1 MLANVRLRDLASS
14 VIMAVLLAHPGACLV
29 AADPFAPVVK
39 PATTVTAPV
48 PAPAPVAAAPFE
60 AVVRIADCMW
70 MDRELTRFAAA
81 LGRDPK
87 FLRKQLAE
95 ALYHTRSF
103 DAIDTS
109 RPAVFIWAS
118 GASPLQA
125 IIPIHAELRRQFVDE
140 FGVMGHGE
148 APLVRVGDRDGTV
161 IYTQN
166 RPEGLREYRLLVI
179 DSVAYLARN
188 ADECRRLAARSAS
201 LLPVV
206 GTAAPVS
213 LQCTGAWLRSSG
225 ILSWSWSPRLP
236 LAQWLPG
243 RELLDAAQAGILA
256 QTDQFAC
263 ELRPGAG
270 VESRARLTWRLVA
283 RPDSEFAAWIATQQN
298 QGSRILG
305 LVDGPDIALRAAIHI
320 VWQNKLEQAARIVAQ
335 RLQAALGDG
344 WTDAFAES
352 WQRLFMVAQRS
363 TDAAW
368 VVAAPAPGV
377 QVQTLLFEQPRAD
390 EQAQNL
396 DRVAGTLTGAKPVS
410 ATIGGFAAIR
420 RQIPAQAGRPAQT
433 QIFAATSRH
442 LLLVDGWGTSEG
454 ELFARAESTARRLQL
469 AAAPSADPAIF
480 TAWCNL
486 GRLIRLAPALDT
498 EIAIPDAV
506 LTAAVRVAGV
516 NVLVGDF
523 TAPLADTAA
532 VLGHLPEEPAARNR

>member
-1 MLANVRLRDLASS
+1 MRANTRLRALASS
-14 VIMAVLLAHPGACLV
+14 AITAVLLAQSGLHLA
-29 AADPFAPVVK
+29 AADPFPPVVT
-39 PATTVTAPV
+39 PTGPV
-48 PAPAPVAAAPFE
+48 QVPVVADPSE

-70 MDRELTRFAAA
+70 LDRELTRFAAA

-87 FLRKQLAE
+87 FLRRQLAE

-103 DAIDTS
+103 EAIDTS

-140 FGVMGHGE
+140 FGVMGSGE
-148 APLVRVGDRDGTV
+148 PPLVRVGDRDGTV

-206 GTAAPVS
+206 GTAAPVA
-213 LQCTGAWLRSSG
+213 LQCTGTWLRSSG
-225 ILSWSWSPRLP
+225 ILAWSWSSRLP

-243 RELLDAAQAGILA
+243 GELLDAAQAGILA
-256 QTDQFAC
+256 QAEQFAC

-270 VESRARLTWRLVA
+270 VAGRARLSWRLVA
-283 RPDSEFAAWIATQQN
+283 RPDSELAAWIAIQQN

-305 LVDGPDIALRAAIHI
+305 LVDGPDIALRAAIHV

-335 RLQAALGDG
+335 RLRVALGDD
-344 WTDAFAES
+344 WTEAFADS
-352 WQRLFMVAQRS
+352 WQQLFLVAQRS

-368 VVAAPAPGV
+368 VLATPAPGV

-420 RQIPAQAGRPAQT
+420 RQMPAQAGRSALT

-442 LLLVDGWGTSEG
+442 LLLVDGWGTPEA
-454 ELFARAESTARRLQL
+454 ELLTRAENTARRLQL

-486 GRLIRLAPALDT
+486 GRLIRLAPTLDT
-498 EIAIPDAV
+498 EIAIPDV
-506 LTAAVRVAGV
+506 VMTAAVRVAGV
-516 NVLVGDF
+516 NVLVGDV
-523 TAPLADTAA
+523 TAPLAETAA
-532 VLGHLPEEPAARNR
+532 VLGHLPDEPAARSR